1 MSCKIYSFDD
11 ENGHSELIRSSLSTL
26 SSNSARQAQEENL
39 RQIMWECRVL
49 LDALTLSKKGSSV
62 WSTLNLKLE
71 DAHDELAGMLE
82 DYVMSHSMDFSI
94 DVEICDFDSMDQT
107 LLLEDVQKYST
118 EWFLMK
124 TAMKNLSVKVS
135 RNSCSVRSSC
145 SNSSRGTGLQIQT
158 PDHNKSSNKS
168 GLRRRYAGV
177 SLKTMER
184 HLRNKRK
191 IT

>member
-82 DYVMSHSMDFSI
+82 DYVMSHSMDFSS

-145 SNSSRGTGLQIQT
+145 SNSSRGTGL
-158 PDHNKSSNKS
+158 PNSNTRS
-168 GLRRRYAGV
+168 Q
-177 SLKTMER
+177 
-184 HLRNKRK
+184 
-191 IT
+191 